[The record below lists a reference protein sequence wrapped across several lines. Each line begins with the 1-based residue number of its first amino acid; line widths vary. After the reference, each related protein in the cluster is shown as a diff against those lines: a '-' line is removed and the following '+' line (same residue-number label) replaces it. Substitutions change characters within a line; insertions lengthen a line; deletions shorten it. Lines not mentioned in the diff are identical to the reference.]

1 MRLWYGRIALLVVM
15 GAALAPALGAQVIR
29 GVVTHNGE
37 ALVDASV
44 VLLDQDG
51 NIVRGTL
58 TERDGSYTITC
69 PGAGTFTVRVG
80 GAGIEPWDSQ
90 PITIGDGETNEFDVP
105 LGGAVGGPAAFERR
119 RRGTEG
125 RFLTESDIQERTGNR
140 FTYLFE
146 HLGEVRVVPLDR
158 VTGDVSLNGYFT
170 IRLEGA
176 NLGKEVG
183 ARQYMEPGDDCPP
196 ELYVNERWWGPID
209 EASDTGPDLALLPE
223 RLVGIEI
230 YTPTVVPDELKSR
243 SEAEWCGVVVVWEK
257 SR

>member
-1 MRLWYGRIALLVVM
+1 MVLL

-37 ALVDASV
+37 AMVDASV
-44 VLLDQDG
+44 VLLDGDA

-69 PGAGTFTVRVG
+69 PGAGTFTLRVG

-90 PITIGDGETNEFDVP
+90 PITVGDGETTDFDIP
-105 LGGAVGGPAAFERR
+105 LGEAVGGPAAFERR
-119 RRGTEG
+119 RNSTEG
-125 RFLTESDIQERTGNR
+125 LFLTEADILERTGNR

-146 HLGEVRVVPLDR
+146 HTGEVRVIPLSR
-158 VTGDVSLNGYFT
+158 VTGNASHSGFFT
-170 IRLEGA
+170 IRLVGA
-176 NLGKEVG
+176 NMGKEVG

-196 ELYVNERWWGPID
+196 ELFVNGTWWGPID
-209 EASDTGPDLALLPE
+209 EASETGPDLALLPDK
-223 RLVGIEI
+223 LVGVEV
-230 YTPTVVPDELKSR
+230 YTPTVVPEELSSR
-243 SEAEWCGVVVVWEK
+243 AEAEWCGVVVVWEK